1 MAPQARGRAGA
12 VARLVGEGSAIV
24 GQQGVDPIWERLDY
38 ASQESGSGG
47 HVGGWVELDAAL
59 GDAIDGQEEEDL
71 ALGRAQLAGID
82 VDVTDLGLVR
92 GAKGRADRR
101 KGSNGRRW

>member
-47 HVGGWVELDAAL
+47 HVGGWVELDVGEL

-82 VDVTDLGLVR
+82 VDVAGERCAQAELEPS
-92 GAKGRADRR
+92 GRS
-101 KGSNGRRW
+101 GMNG

>member
-1 MAPQARGRAGA
+1 MRRLPRISLRRCRRRG
-12 VARLVGEGSAIV
+12 AIV

-47 HVGGWVELDAAL
+47 HVGGWVELDVGEL

-82 VDVTDLGLVR
+82 VDVTDLGLSE
-92 GAKGRADRR
+92 ALAL
-101 KGSNGRRW
+101 